1 MNPIDFIKS
10 FIARKGL
17 FVMLSVFLAKL
28 VNFIVTILVIRI
40 LSKGEYG
47 FIAYGMTIIS
57 FVAPFAGA
65 GMFQGLL
72 RFGALSKGQL
82 GKKVLFDITFRKGL
96 KYSALMV
103 ILLILLSPLLSFN
116 LPEGIF
122 YLLILSFQILGL
134 FIFLM
139 IQVYCRLIHRN
150 KLFAFLD
157 IQNNLLLLVFN
168 VSMCYFF
175 GGMGYVISIVVIP
188 LFLGLYYLKKLNLYP
203 IDFPKKTYAKI
214 KASFE
219 FDSKELFYYGLYT
232 SAGGLLAQLLFAID
246 ILLIGNLLSDAELV
260 AQYKA
265 SSIIPFSLL
274 IIASAVMMTDFV
286 KLASTS
292 KKDKPAL
299 KRYYWNYLKIFSLIS
314 VGIILLFYFFSD
326 FLLGLFG
333 SAYQGHSRLMFI
345 FALGVVGG
353 ILFRV
358 PMGNM
363 LSAIGWPKI
372 NALFSVIVLIINLFA
387 NYFMILKFGIEGAAI
402 TTSVLMWLSGL
413 LSLGAFLYYL
423 KKERGKREEGGKGG
437 N

>member
-1 MNPIDFIKS
+1 VLSLTAFIQS
-10 FIARKGL
+10 FISRKGL

-47 FIAYGMTIIS
+47 LIAYGLTIIS

-72 RFGALSKGQL
+72 RFGALSNGQID
-82 GKKVLFDITFRKGL
+82 KKVLFDITFRKGL
-96 KYSALMV
+96 RYSALMV
-103 ILLILLSPLLSFN
+103 VLLIIISPVLTIN
-116 LPEGIF
+116 LPEALL
-122 YLLILSFQILGL
+122 YLLLLSFQILGL

-139 IQVYCRLIHRN
+139 IQVYCRLIYQN
-150 KLFAFLD
+150 KLFAFID

-168 VSMCYFF
+168 VGMCYFF
-175 GGMGYVISIVVIP
+175 GGMGYVLSVIIIP
-188 LFLGLYYLKKLNLYP
+188 LFVGLYYLKKLKLYP
-203 IDFPKKTYAKI
+203 IDLPKNRIAKI
-214 KASFE
+214 KASFN
-219 FDSKELFYYGLYT
+219 FDSKELFYYGLYMST
-232 SAGGLLAQLLFAID
+232 GGLLSQLLFAID

-265 SSIIPFSLL
+265 SSIIPFSIL

-292 KKDKPAL
+292 KNNKPAL
-299 KRYYWNYLKIFSLIS
+299 QQYYWNYLKIFSLIS
-314 VGIILLFYFFSD
+314 IGIILFFYFFSAP
-326 FLLGLFG
+326 LLSIFG
-333 SAYQGHSRLMFI
+333 AEYQGHPRLMFI
-345 FALGVVGG
+345 FAIGVVGG

-372 NALFSVIVLIINLFA
+372 NALFSVLVLVINLIA
-387 NYFMILKFGIEGAAI
+387 NYFMIRWYGIEGAAI
-402 TTSVLMWLSGL
+402 TTSALMWLSGL
-413 LSLGAFLYYL
+413 LSLGAFVYYL
-423 KKERGKREEGGKGG
+423 KRGK
-437 N
+437 